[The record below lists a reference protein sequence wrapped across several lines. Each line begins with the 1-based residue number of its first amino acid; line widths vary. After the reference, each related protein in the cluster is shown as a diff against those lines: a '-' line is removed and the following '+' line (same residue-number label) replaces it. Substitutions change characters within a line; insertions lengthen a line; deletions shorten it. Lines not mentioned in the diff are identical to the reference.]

1 MPDPRLLLLASHLRV
16 RAEEILTKAETM
28 DDAGT
33 QWTMRDIADRYE
45 KLAQQVEHRAEET

>member
-28 DDAGT
+28 DDAGA